1 MRGQAVRDGLS
12 ADRRPGRR
20 FGAGDQAILKGMS
33 HNWYYVK
40 SMIKPQSGRHR
51 AGKRRITVALLVLAT
66 LAGGS
71 PTAGHGVS
79 PQGGLEG
86 GGLIAHAPPAPA
98 NRLNPYPGFFHTG

>member
-66 LAGGS
+66 LAGAS
-71 PTAGHGVS
+71 PTARPGLS
-79 PQGGLEG
+79 PPEGLQGGG
-86 GGLIAHAPPAPA
+86 FIAHPPQSPA
-98 NRLNPYPGFFHTG
+98 N